1 MTQLE
6 QFLRERILVLAG
18 STGALLIG
26 KRLEE
31 KDFHFEG
38 SPSKVDAM
46 LEALAGNIPELP
58 KRPLKG
64 NFDVL
69 NLTRPDILKEIFTEY
84 CEAGADIINT
94 NTFNGTRISQAEYG
108 TENWVRAF
116 NIAGARIAREVV
128 DSFTDKKRFVS
139 GSMGP
144 TPRTASISPKVED
157 PAFRAITFDELAV
170 AYQEQAEALIEGG
183 VDILLLETVFDTLNA
198 KAAIYG
204 IEEAFT
210 KSNKRL
216 PVMISGTITDQ
227 AGRTLS
233 GQTAEAF
240 YLSVRHAKPL
250 AVGLNCALGAE
261 ALREHIRAISS
272 IAGEFT
278 SIHPNAGLP
287 NDMGEYEDTPE
298 YMAKILGE
306 FAREGLVNIVGGC
319 CGSTPAHIAAMVEA
333 VRDCKPREKPGGK
346 VKEER
351 EKETND
357 FGFPLSSFLF
367 PHFSGLEPLIITK
380 ETNFVNVGERTNITG
395 SPKFAKAIL
404 EGNFEAGLDIARQQ
418 VQNGAQIIDINL
430 DEGMLDGEAAMIRF
444 LNLIASEPDIAR
456 VPLMLDSS
464 KWSVLEAG
472 LKRVQG
478 KCIIN
483 SISLKDGEDE
493 FKRRANVL
501 KRYGAAAVVM
511 AFDEKGQADTL
522 SRRIEVCQRAYNILV
537 NELEWQPQDII
548 FDPNVLTVAT
558 GIEEHNNYAKDFIEA
573 TRWIKQNLPGALVS
587 GGLSNVSFSF
597 RGNNPVREAMHSV
610 FLYHAIQAGLDMAIV
625 NAGMLTVY
633 DDIDAELRERV
644 EDVILNRR
652 EDATERLIE
661 IAEQYKGEKS
671 KTKVEANVW
680 RTLDVEK
687 RLEHALVQG
696 ITEFIETDTEEAR
709 VKLGKPLSV
718 IEGPLMNGM
727 NIVGD
732 LFGSGKMFLPQVV
745 KSARVMKKAVAY
757 LTPYLEAEK
766 LTSDSKNNGKI
777 VMATVKGDVH
787 DIGKNIVG
795 VVLGCNNFEII
806 DLGVMVSADKIL
818 ETARKENAD
827 AIGLSGLIT
836 PSLDEMIH
844 VASEM
849 QRQGFTL
856 PLLIGGATTS
866 KAHTAIKIEPAYKG
880 PVVHVLDASRSVPVT
895 QKLLSGERDAFA
907 ADIRSEYKA
916 LRDSRAERQ
925 LKLLTLEEARKR
937 SPVLSYKPFRP
948 NQLGHHRFDDIAL
961 ETITPYIDWTPFFIA
976 WELKGRYPNIFD
988 DETIGKQAK
997 DLFNDAQSLLKKTVA
1012 EKLLQAKAVFALYPA
1027 NSIGD
1032 DIEVYNDETRKNVVA
1047 NFHTLRQQHDQP
1059 EVRQALSDYVA
1070 PLESGINDYMGAFAV
1085 TIHGVEELAKE
1096 FEAQHDDYNSIMVK
1110 ALADRL
1116 AEALAEKLHADVRKM
1131 HWGYAA
1137 NEIFSNEELIR
1148 ERYDGIR
1155 PAPGYPA
1162 QPDHTEKRTLFKLL
1176 QAEEI
1181 GLSLTESCAMWP
1193 ASSVSGLYF
1202 AHPESRYFAVGRIQ
1216 QDQVQEYAKR
1226 KNMSVGEVEKWL
1238 APILG
1243 YEKKRNLD
1251 GIRILQK

>member
-1 MTQLE
+1 MAFSELE
-6 QFLRERILVLAG
+6 QLLKERILVLAG
-18 STGALLIG
+18 STGVLLLQKNLG
-26 KRLEE
+26 E

-46 LEALAGNIPELP
+46 LEALTGNIPELP

-69 NLTRPDILKEIFTEY
+69 NLTRPDILKEIFMQY

-108 TENWVRAF
+108 TEDWARAF

-157 PAFRAITFDELAV
+157 PAFRAITFDELAI

-183 VDILLLETVFDTLNA
+183 VDILLLETIFDTLNG

-210 KSNKRL
+210 KLNKRL
-216 PVMISGTITDQ
+216 PTIISGTITDQ

-240 YLSVRHAKPL
+240 YLSIKHAKPL

-261 ALREHIRAISS
+261 ALREHIRAISN
-272 IAGEFT
+272 ITGEFT

-287 NDMGEYEDTPE
+287 NDMGEYEDTPA

-306 FAREGLVNIVGGC
+306 FAAEGLVNIVGGC
-319 CGSTPAHIAAMVEA
+319 CGSTPEHIRAIVET
-333 VRDCKPREKPGGK
+333 VKDVKPRVIGMRN
-346 VKEER
+346 EER
-351 EKETND
+351 GMSKNLI
-357 FGFPLSSFLF
+357 PYSSFPF
-367 PHFSGLEPLIITK
+367 PNFSGLEPLIITK

-430 DEGMLDGEAAMIRF
+430 DEGMLDGEAAMIHF
-444 LNLIASEPDIAR
+444 LNLIGGEPDISR

-478 KCIIN
+478 KCIVN
-483 SISLKDGEDE
+483 SISLKDGEEE
-493 FKRRANVL
+493 FNRRAKIL
-501 KRYGAAAVVM
+501 QRYGAAAVVM
-511 AFDEKGQADTL
+511 AFDEKGQADSL
-522 SRRIEVCQRAYNILV
+522 QRRIEVCERAYNILV
-537 NELEWQPQDII
+537 NELNWQPQDII

-558 GIEEHNNYAKDFIEA
+558 GIEEHNNYARDFIEA
-573 TRWIKQNLPGALVS
+573 TRWIKQNLSGALVS

-633 DDIDAELRERV
+633 DDINAELRECV

-652 EDATERLIE
+652 DDATERLVE
-661 IAEQYKGEKS
+661 IAENYKGEK
-671 KTKVEANVW
+671 KAKVEASAW
-680 RTLDVEK
+680 RSLEVEK

-696 ITEFIETDTEEAR
+696 ITEFIDTDTEEAR

-718 IEGPLMNGM
+718 IEGPLMAGM

-766 LTSDSKNNGKI
+766 AGSAKSNGKI

-795 VVLGCNNFEII
+795 VVLGCNSFDVI

-849 QRQGFTL
+849 QRQGFTM

-895 QKLLSGERDAFA
+895 QKLLSEDSETFTNE
-907 ADIRSEYKA
+907 IRAEYQA
-916 LRDSRAERQ
+916 LRETRAERQ
-925 LKLLTLEEARKR
+925 LKLLPLSEARKR
-937 SPVLSYKPFRP
+937 APALSYKPFRP
-948 NQLGHHRFDDIAL
+948 HQLGHHRLDDVDL
-961 ETITPYIDWTPFFIA
+961 ETIIPYIDWTPFFIA
-976 WELKGRYPNIFD
+976 WELKGRYPTIFND
-988 DETIGKQAK
+988 AVLGKQAK
-997 DLFNDAQSLLKKTVA
+997 DLFNDAQT
-1012 EKLLQAKAVFALYPA
+1012 LLQKIFKGNLFTAKAVFALYCA
-1027 NSIGD
+1027 NSVGD
-1032 DIEVYNDETRKNVVA
+1032 DIEVYNDEKRSSLIA
-1047 NFHTLRQQHDQP
+1047 RFHTLRQQHDQP
-1059 EVRQALSDYVA
+1059 EVRQSLSDYVA

-1085 TIHGVEELAKE
+1085 TIHGTDELAKE
-1096 FEAQHDDYNSIMVK
+1096 FEAQHDDYNSIMTK

-1116 AEALAEKLHADVRKM
+1116 AEALAEKLHADVRRNY
-1131 HWGYAA
+1131 WGYAA
-1137 NEIFSNEELIR
+1137 AETLSNEEIIR

-1162 QPDHTEKRTLFKLL
+1162 QPDHTEKRTLFALL

-1202 AHPESRYFAVGRIQ
+1202 THPKSRYFAVGRILE
-1216 QDQVQEYAKR
+1216 DQVLEYAKR
-1226 KNMSVGEVEKWL
+1226 KGMSVEEVERWL

-1243 YEKKRNLD
+1243 YEPKTISFAKPS
-1251 GIRILQK
+1251 

>member
-1 MTQLE
+1 MINLE
-6 QFLRERILVLAG
+6 QILEERILVLAG
-18 STGALLIG
+18 STGALLISQ
-26 KRLEE
+26 RLEE

-38 SPSKVDAM
+38 SPSKVDEM
-46 LEALAGNIPELP
+46 LKALAGKIPELP

-69 NLTRPDILKEIFTEY
+69 NLTRPDIIKDIHAAY

-94 NTFNGTRISQAEYG
+94 NTFNSTRVSQAEYG
-108 TENWVRAF
+108 AEDFARAF
-116 NIAGARIAREVV
+116 NLAGARIAREIV

-139 GSMGP
+139 GSIGP

-157 PAFRAITFDELAV
+157 PAFRSITFDELAV
-170 AYQEQAEALIEGG
+170 VYQEQAKALLEGG
-183 VDILLLETVFDTLNA
+183 VDILLVETIFDTLNA

-204 IEEAFT
+204 IEEAFIQ
-210 KSNKRL
+210 SSQRIPIIL
-216 PVMISGTITDQ
+216 SGTITDQ

-240 YLSVRHAKPL
+240 YLSIQHAKPL

-261 ALREHIRAISS
+261 ALREHIRAISN
-272 IAGEFT
+272 IASEFT

-287 NDMGEYEDTPE
+287 NDMGDYEDTPA

-319 CGSTPAHIAAMVEA
+319 CGSTPEHIRAIVSAVEG
-333 VRDCKPREKPGGK
+333 VRPRGRRKEKG
-346 VKEER
+346 ER
-351 EKETND
+351 RKNLTSH
-357 FGFPLSSFLF
+357 SSFPF
-367 PHFSGLEPLIITK
+367 PHYSGLEPLIITK

-404 EGNFEAGLDIARQQ
+404 EGNYEAGLDIARQQ

-430 DEGMLDGEAAMIRF
+430 DEGMLDGEAAIIRF
-444 LNLIASEPDIAR
+444 LNLIAGEPDIAR

-478 KCIIN
+478 KCIVN
-483 SISLKDGEDE
+483 SISLKDGEEE
-493 FKRRANVL
+493 FKHRAKVL
-501 KRYGAAAVVM
+501 QRYGAAAVVM

-522 SRRIEVCQRAYNILV
+522 ERRIEVCQRAYTILV
-537 NELEWQPQDII
+537 NELKWQAQDII

-573 TRWIKQNLPGALVS
+573 THWIKQNLPGALVS

-610 FLYHAIQAGLDMAIV
+610 FLYHAIKAGLDMAIV

-633 DDIDAELRERV
+633 DDINTELRERV

-652 EDATERLIE
+652 EDATERLVE
-661 IAEQYKGEKS
+661 IAENYKGEK
-671 KTKVEANVW
+671 KAKLEASAW
-680 RTLDVEK
+680 RSYNVEK

-696 ITEFIETDTEEAR
+696 ITEFIDVDTEEAR
-709 VKLGKPLSV
+709 VTLEKPLRV
-718 IEGPLMNGM
+718 IEGPLMSGM

-732 LFGSGKMFLPQVV
+732 LFATGKMFLPQVV

-766 LTSDSKNNGKI
+766 AGSAKSNGKI
-777 VMATVKGDVH
+777 IMATVKGDVH

-795 VVLGCNNFEII
+795 VVLGCNNFDII

-849 QRQGFTL
+849 QRQGFTM

-866 KAHTAIKIEPAYKG
+866 KAHTAIKIEPAYQG
-880 PVVHVLDASRSVPVT
+880 PVLHVLDASRSVPVT
-895 QKLLSGERDAFA
+895 QKLLSEERDIFA
-907 ADIRSEYKA
+907 ADIRSEYKT
-916 LRDSRAERQ
+916 LRDSRAQRQ
-925 LKLLTLEEARKR
+925 LKLLPLVEARKR
-937 SPVLSYKPFRP
+937 APTFSHKPFRP
-948 NQLGHHRFDDIAL
+948 NQLGHHRFDDIEL
-961 ETITPYIDWTPFFIA
+961 ETLTPYIDWTPFFIA
-976 WELKGRYPNIFD
+976 WELKGRYPTIFND
-988 DETIGKQAK
+988 AAIGKQAK
-997 DLFNDAQSLLKKTVA
+997 DLFNDAQTLLAKIVRENLFT
-1012 EKLLQAKAVFALYPA
+1012 AKAVFALYPA

-1032 DIEVYNDETRKNVVA
+1032 DIEVYTDEKHFNLITR
-1047 NFHTLRQQHDQP
+1047 FHTLRQQHDQP

-1070 PLESGINDYMGAFAV
+1070 PLESGLNDYMGAFAV
-1085 TIHGVEELAKE
+1085 TIHGAEDLAKE
-1096 FEAQHDDYNSIMVK
+1096 FEAQHDDYNAIMVK
-1110 ALADRL
+1110 ALADRM
-1116 AEALAEKLHADVRKM
+1116 AEALAEKLHADVRKTY
-1131 HWGYAA
+1131 WGYAA
-1137 NEIFSNEELIR
+1137 NETLSNNELIR

-1162 QPDHTEKRTLFKLL
+1162 QPDHTEKRTLFRLL

-1202 AHPESRYFAVGRIQ
+1202 AHPESRYFAIGRIQ
-1216 QDQVQEYAKR
+1216 QDQVEEYAKR
-1226 KNMSVGEVEKWL
+1226 KEITIEEAEKWL

-1243 YEKKRNLD
+1243 YEKVAV
-1251 GIRILQK
+1251 G

>member
-6 QFLRERILVLAG
+6 QALKERILVLAG
-18 STGALLIG
+18 STGVLLLQQ
-26 KRLEE
+26 RLEE

-46 LEALAGNIPELP
+46 LEALTGNIPELP

-69 NLTRPDILKEIFTEY
+69 NLTRPDILKDIFIQY

-108 TENWVRAF
+108 TENWARAF

-170 AYQEQAEALIEGG
+170 SYQEQAEALIEGG
-183 VDILLLETVFDTLNA
+183 VDILLLETIFDTLNA

-210 KSNKRL
+210 KLNKRL
-216 PVMISGTITDQ
+216 PIMISGTITDQ

-240 YLSVRHAKPL
+240 YLSVKHAKPL
-250 AVGLNCALGAE
+250 SVGLNCALGAE
-261 ALREHIRAISS
+261 ALREHIRAISN
-272 IAGEFT
+272 IASEFT

-287 NDMGEYEDTPE
+287 NDMGDYEDTPA
-298 YMAKILGE
+298 YMAKVLGE
-306 FAREGLVNIVGGC
+306 FAAEGLVNIVGGC

-333 VRDCKPREKPGGK
+333 VKGVEPREIPGDRSK
-346 VKEER
+346 
-351 EKETND
+351 NLL
-357 FGFPLSSFLF
+357 PPS
-367 PHFSGLEPLIITK
+367 FSGLEPLIITK

-430 DEGMLDGEAAMIRF
+430 DEGMLDGEAAMIHF
-444 LNLIASEPDIAR
+444 LNLVGSEPDISR

-464 KWSVLEAG
+464 KWSVLEVG

-478 KCIIN
+478 KCIVN
-483 SISLKDGEDE
+483 SISLKDGEEE
-493 FKRRANVL
+493 FKHRAKIL
-501 KRYGAAAVVM
+501 QRYGAAAVVM
-511 AFDEKGQADTL
+511 AFDEKGQADSL
-522 SRRIEVCQRAYNILV
+522 ERRIEVCQRAYNILV
-537 NELEWQPQDII
+537 SELNWQPQDII

-633 DDIDAELRERV
+633 DDIGAELRERV

-652 EDATERLIE
+652 DDATERLIE
-661 IAEQYKGEKS
+661 IAEQYKGEKA
-671 KTKVEANVW
+671 KTKVEANAW
-680 RTLDVEK
+680 RSLDVEK
-687 RLEHALVQG
+687 RLEHALIQG
-696 ITEFIETDTEEAR
+696 ITEFIDADTEEAR
-709 VKLGKPLSV
+709 AKLGRPLSV

-727 NIVGD
+727 NTVGD

-766 LTSDSKNNGKI
+766 LGSEAKNNGKI

-836 PSLDEMIH
+836 PSLDEMIY

-849 QRQGFTL
+849 QRQGFTM

-895 QKLLSGERDAFA
+895 QKLLSEDSAAFA
-907 ADIRSEYKA
+907 ADIRAEYQV
-916 LRDSRAERQ
+916 LRATRAERQ
-925 LKLLTLEEARKR
+925 LKLLPLTEARKR
-937 SPVLSYKPFRP
+937 SPALSYKPFRP
-948 NQLGHHRFDDIAL
+948 SQLGHHRLDDVAL
-961 ETITPYIDWTPFFIA
+961 QTITPYIDWTPFFIA

-988 DETIGKQAK
+988 DATVGKQAK
-997 DLFNDAQSLLKKTVA
+997 DLFNDAQTLL
-1012 EKLLQAKAVFALYPA
+1012 EKIFKENLFTAKAVFALYSA
-1027 NSIGD
+1027 NSVGD
-1032 DIEVYNDETRKNVVA
+1032 DIEIYDDEKRSHLIA
-1047 NFHTLRQQHDQP
+1047 RFHTLRQQHDQP

-1070 PLESGINDYMGAFAV
+1070 PLESGLNDYMGAFAV
-1085 TIHGVEELAKE
+1085 TIHGAEELAKQ
-1096 FEAQHDDYNSIMVK
+1096 FEADHDDYNSIMAK

-1116 AEALAEKLHADVRKM
+1116 AEALAEKLHADVRRNY
-1131 HWGYAA
+1131 WGYAA
-1137 NEIFSNEELIR
+1137 DEALSNEDIIR

-1181 GLSLTESCAMWP
+1181 SLSLTESCAMWP

-1202 AHPESRYFAVGRIQ
+1202 AHPESRYFAVGRILE
-1216 QDQVQEYAKR
+1216 DQVLEYAGR
-1226 KNMSVGEVEKWL
+1226 KGMGAAEVERWL

-1243 YEKKRNLD
+1243 YENKSKEVFN
-1251 GIRILQK
+1251 

>member
-6 QFLRERILVLAG
+6 QALKERILVLAG
-18 STGALLIG
+18 STGVLLLQQ
-26 KRLEE
+26 RLEE

-46 LEALAGNIPELP
+46 LEALTGNIPELP

-69 NLTRPDILKEIFTEY
+69 NLTRPDILKDIFTQY

-108 TENWVRAF
+108 TEDWVRAF
-116 NIAGARIAREVV
+116 NIAGARIAREVA

-183 VDILLLETVFDTLNA
+183 VDILLLETIFDTLNA

-204 IEEAFT
+204 IEQAFT
-210 KSNKRL
+210 KLNKRL

-240 YLSVRHAKPL
+240 YLSVKHAKPL
-250 AVGLNCALGAE
+250 SVGLNCALGAE
-261 ALREHIRAISS
+261 ALREHIRAISN
-272 IAGEFT
+272 IASEFT

-287 NDMGEYEDTPE
+287 NDMGDYEDTPA
-298 YMAKILGE
+298 YMAKVLGE
-306 FAREGLVNIVGGC
+306 FAAEGLVNIVGGC

-333 VRDCKPREKPGGK
+333 VKNCKPRGSGK
-346 VKEER
+346 WEVGSGK
-351 EKETND
+351 T
-357 FGFPLSSFLF
+357 PPPTSHL
-367 PHFSGLEPLIITK
+367 PPPTFSGLEPLIITK

-444 LNLIASEPDIAR
+444 LNLVASEPDIAR

-478 KCIIN
+478 KCIVN
-483 SISLKDGEDE
+483 SISLKDGEEE
-493 FKRRANVL
+493 FKHRAKIL
-501 KRYGAAAVVM
+501 QRYGAAAVIM
-511 AFDEKGQADTL
+511 AFDEKGQADSL
-522 SRRIEVCQRAYNILV
+522 ERRIEVCERAYKILV
-537 NELEWQPQDII
+537 NELNWKPQDVI

-652 EDATERLIE
+652 DDATERLIE
-661 IAEQYKGEKS
+661 IAQRYKGEKA

-680 RTLDVEK
+680 RSLAVEK
-687 RLEHALVQG
+687 RLEHALIQG
-696 ITEFIETDTEEAR
+696 ITEFIDADTEEAKA
-709 VKLGKPLSV
+709 KLGKPLSV

-766 LTSDSKNNGKI
+766 LTSEAKNNGKI

-795 VVLGCNNFEII
+795 VVLSCNNFDVI

-818 ETARKENAD
+818 ETAKRENAD

-849 QRQGFTL
+849 QRQGFTM

-866 KAHTAIKIEPAYKG
+866 KAHTAIKIEPMYKG

-895 QKLLSGERDAFA
+895 QKLLSVDREAFA
-907 ADIRSEYKA
+907 NDIRTEYKA

-925 LKLLTLEEARKR
+925 LKLLTLAEARKR
-937 SPVLSYKPFRP
+937 APALTYKPFRP
-948 NQLGHHRFDDIAL
+948 NQLGHHRFDDIDL

-976 WELKGRYPNIFD
+976 WELKGRYPHIFD
-988 DETIGKQAK
+988 DAAIGKQAR
-997 DLFNDAQSLLKKTVA
+997 DLFNDAQVLLGKIVRENLFT
-1012 EKLLQAKAVFALYPA
+1012 AKAVFALYPA
-1027 NSIGD
+1027 NSVGD
-1032 DIEVYNDETRKNVVA
+1032 DLEVYNDEKRFNLVA
-1047 NFHTLRQQHDQP
+1047 RFHTLRQQHDQP

-1070 PLESGINDYMGAFAV
+1070 PLESGLNDYMGAFAV
-1085 TIHGVEELAKE
+1085 TIHGAEELAKQ
-1096 FEAQHDDYNSIMVK
+1096 FEAQNDDYNSIMVK

-1116 AEALAEKLHADVRKM
+1116 AEALAEKLHADVRRIY
-1131 HWGYAA
+1131 WGYAA
-1137 NEIFSNEELIR
+1137 NETLSNEEIIR

-1202 AHPESRYFAVGRIQ
+1202 AHPESRYFAVGRVLE
-1216 QDQVQEYAKR
+1216 DQVLEYAGR
-1226 KNMSVGEVEKWL
+1226 KGMSASEVERWL

-1243 YEKKRNLD
+1243 YEPDVTATPGERKSP
-1251 GIRILQK
+1251 QF

>member
-1 MTQLE
+1 MTTLE
-6 QFLRERILVLAG
+6 QLLKERILVLAG

-38 SPSKVDAM
+38 SPSRVDAM
-46 LEALAGNIPELP
+46 LGALAGNIPELP

-69 NLTRPDILKEIFTEY
+69 NLTRPDIIKEIHAAY

-108 TENWVRAF
+108 TEDWARAF

-139 GSMGP
+139 GSIGP

-157 PAFRAITFDELAV
+157 PAFRAITFDELAI

-183 VDILLLETVFDTLNA
+183 VDILLVETIFDTLNA

-204 IEEAFT
+204 IEEAFA
-210 KSNKRL
+210 KLNKRIPIIL
-216 PVMISGTITDQ
+216 SGTITDQ

-240 YLSVRHAKPL
+240 YLSIKHAKPL

-261 ALREHIRAISS
+261 ALREHIRAISN
-272 IAGEFT
+272 IASEFT

-287 NDMGEYEDTPE
+287 NDMGEYEDTPA

-319 CGSTPAHIAAMVEA
+319 CGSTPAHIAAIVDA
-333 VRDCKPREKPGGK
+333 VKDCKPRNVLEEEKRRRG
-346 VKEER
+346 EE
-351 EKETND
+351 EKTPN
-357 FGFPLSSFLF
+357 PKLQTLNPS
-367 PHFSGLEPLIITK
+367 FSGLEPLVITK

-430 DEGMLDGEAAMIRF
+430 DEGMLDGEVAMIRF

-483 SISLKDGEDE
+483 SISLKDGEAE
-493 FKRRANVL
+493 FKRRAKVL
-501 KRYGAAAVVM
+501 QRYGAAAVVM

-522 SRRIEVCQRAYNILV
+522 QRRIEVCQRAYNILV
-537 NELEWQPQDII
+537 NELGWQPQDVI

-610 FLYHAIQAGLDMAIV
+610 FLYHAIRAGLDMAIV

-633 DDIDAELRERV
+633 DEIDPELRERV

-652 EDATERLIE
+652 DDATERLIE

-671 KTKVEANVW
+671 RTKVEANAW
-680 RTLDVEK
+680 RSLDVEK

-696 ITEFIETDTEEAR
+696 ITEFIEVDTEEAR
-709 VKLGKPLSV
+709 VKLGRPLSV

-757 LTPYLEAEK
+757 LTPFLEAEK
-766 LTSDSKNNGKI
+766 ASGSKSNGKI

-818 ETARKENAD
+818 ETAKKEKAD

-866 KAHTAIKIEPAYKG
+866 KAHTAIKIEPAYNG

-895 QKLLSGERDAFA
+895 QKLLSEERDAFA
-907 ADIRSEYKA
+907 ADIRGEYKT

-925 LKLLTLEEARKR
+925 LKLLTLGEARKR
-937 SPVLSYKPFRP
+937 APTFSYKPFRP
-948 NQLGHHRFDDIAL
+948 NQLGHHRFDDIGL
-961 ETITPYIDWTPFFIA
+961 ETLLPYIDWTPFFIA

-988 DETIGKQAK
+988 DATLGKQAK
-997 DLFNDAQSLLKKTVA
+997 DLFNDAQNLLKKIVD
-1012 EKLLQAKAVFALYPA
+1012 EKLLKAKAVFALYPA

-1085 TIHGVEELAKE
+1085 TIHGAEDLAKE

-1116 AEALAEKLHADVRKM
+1116 AEALAEKLHADVRKTY
-1131 HWGYAA
+1131 WGYAA
-1137 NEIFSNEELIR
+1137 GEALSNDELIR

-1162 QPDHTEKRTLFKLL
+1162 QPDHTEKRTLFRLL

-1202 AHPESRYFAVGRIQ
+1202 AHPESRYFAVGRIL

-1226 KNMSVGEVEKWL
+1226 KGMSVEEMERWL

-1243 YEKKRNLD
+1243 YEKRTPVS
-1251 GIRILQK
+1251 

>member
-1 MTQLE
+1 
-6 QFLRERILVLAG
+6 
-18 STGALLIG
+18 
-26 KRLEE
+26 
-31 KDFHFEG
+31 
-38 SPSKVDAM
+38 
-46 LEALAGNIPELP
+46 
-58 KRPLKG
+58 
-64 NFDVL
+64 
-69 NLTRPDILKEIFTEY
+69 
-84 CEAGADIINT
+84 
-94 NTFNGTRISQAEYG
+94 
-108 TENWVRAF
+108 
-116 NIAGARIAREVV
+116 
-128 DSFTDKKRFVS
+128 
-139 GSMGP
+139 
-144 TPRTASISPKVED
+144 
-157 PAFRAITFDELAV
+157 
-170 AYQEQAEALIEGG
+170 
-183 VDILLLETVFDTLNA
+183 
-198 KAAIYG
+198 
-204 IEEAFT
+204 
-210 KSNKRL
+210 
-216 PVMISGTITDQ
+216 
-227 AGRTLS
+227 
-233 GQTAEAF
+233 
-240 YLSVRHAKPL
+240 
-250 AVGLNCALGAE
+250 
-261 ALREHIRAISS
+261 
-272 IAGEFT
+272 
-278 SIHPNAGLP
+278 
-287 NDMGEYEDTPE
+287 
-298 YMAKILGE
+298 
-306 FAREGLVNIVGGC
+306 
-319 CGSTPAHIAAMVEA
+319 
-333 VRDCKPREKPGGK
+333 
-346 VKEER
+346 
-351 EKETND
+351 
-357 FGFPLSSFLF
+357 
-367 PHFSGLEPLIITK
+367 
-380 ETNFVNVGERTNITG
+380 
-395 SPKFAKAIL
+395 
-404 EGNFEAGLDIARQQ
+404 
-418 VQNGAQIIDINL
+418 
-430 DEGMLDGEAAMIRF
+430 
-444 LNLIASEPDIAR
+444 
-456 VPLMLDSS
+456 
-464 KWSVLEAG
+464 
-472 LKRVQG
+472 
-478 KCIIN
+478 
-483 SISLKDGEDE
+483 
-493 FKRRANVL
+493 
-501 KRYGAAAVVM
+501 
-511 AFDEKGQADTL
+511 
-522 SRRIEVCQRAYNILV
+522 VCQRAYNILV

-907 ADIRSEYKA
+907 TDIRSEYKA

-925 LKLLTLEEARKR
+925 LKLLKLEEARKR

-948 NQLGHHRFDDIAL
+948 NQLGHHRFDDIGL

-988 DETIGKQAK
+988 DAAIGKQAK
-997 DLFNDAQSLLKKTVA
+997 ELFNDAQNLLGKIVG
-1012 EKLLQAKAVFALYPA
+1012 EKLLKARAVFALYPA

-1032 DIEVYNDETRKNVVA
+1032 DIEVYGDETRKNLIA
-1047 NFHTLRQQHDQP
+1047 SFHTLRQQHDQP

-1070 PLESGINDYMGAFAV
+1070 PLEMGINDYMGAFAV
-1085 TIHGVEELAKE
+1085 TIHGADELAKE

-1116 AEALAEKLHADVRKM
+1116 AEALAEKLHADVRRTY
-1131 HWGYAA
+1131 WGYASDEA
-1137 NEIFSNEELIR
+1137 LSNDELIR

-1162 QPDHTEKRTLFKLL
+1162 QPDHTEKRTLFRLL

-1202 AHPESRYFAVGRIQ
+1202 AHPESRYFAVGRILE
-1216 QDQVQEYAKR
+1216 DQVLEYARR
-1226 KNMSVGEVEKWL
+1226 KGMSVEEVERWL

-1243 YEKKRNLD
+1243 YAKSKKLLD
-1251 GIRILQK
+1251 M

>member
-6 QFLRERILVLAG
+6 QALKERILVLAG
-18 STGALLIG
+18 STGVLLLQ

-31 KDFHFEG
+31 KDFHFDG
-38 SPSKVDAM
+38 SPSRVDEM
-46 LEALAGNIPELP
+46 LNALTGNIPELP

-69 NLTRPDILKEIFTEY
+69 NLTRPDILKDIFTQY

-108 TENWVRAF
+108 TEDWVRTF

-170 AYQEQAEALIEGG
+170 VYQEQAEALIEGG
-183 VDILLLETVFDTLNA
+183 VDILLLETIFDTLNA

-210 KSNKRL
+210 KLSKRI
-216 PVMISGTITDQ
+216 PIIVSGTITDQ

-240 YLSVRHAKPL
+240 YLSIKHANPL

-261 ALREHIRAISS
+261 ALREHIRAISN
-272 IAGEFT
+272 IASEFT

-287 NDMGEYEDTPE
+287 NDMGEYEDTPA

-319 CGSTPAHIAAMVEA
+319 CGSTPAHIEA
-333 VRDCKPREKPGGK
+333 IVDAVKDVKPREIIGEKR
-346 VKEER
+346 KEER
-351 EKETND
+351 GKENL
-357 FGFPLSSFLF
+357 LSPTFYLLPPS
-367 PHFSGLEPLIITK
+367 FSGLEPLIITK

-483 SISLKDGEDE
+483 SISLKDGEEE
-493 FKRRANVL
+493 FKRRACL
-501 KRYGAAAVVM
+501 LQRYGAAAVVM

-522 SRRIEVCQRAYNILV
+522 QRRIEVCQRAYNILV

-633 DDIDAELRERV
+633 DEIDAELRERV

-652 EDATERLIE
+652 DSSRTSPYKDATERLIE

-671 KTKVEANVW
+671 KTKVEANAW
-680 RTLDVEK
+680 RSLDVEK

-696 ITEFIETDTEEAR
+696 ITEFIEVDTEEAR

-757 LTPYLEAEK
+757 LTPFLEAEK
-766 LTSDSKNNGKI
+766 TSGAKSNGKI

-795 VVLGCNNFEII
+795 VVLGCNNFAVL
-806 DLGVMVSADKIL
+806 DLGVMVPADKIL
-818 ETARKENAD
+818 ETAKRESAD

-849 QRQGFTL
+849 QRQGFTM

-866 KAHTAIKIEPAYKG
+866 KAHTAIKIEPAYNG

-895 QKLLSGERDAFA
+895 QKLLSSEREAFVT
-907 ADIRSEYKA
+907 DIRSEYKT

-937 SPVLSYKPFRP
+937 APIFSYKPFRP

-961 ETITPYIDWTPFFIA
+961 GTITPYIDWIPFFIA
-976 WELKGRYPNIFD
+976 WELKGRYPHIFD
-988 DETIGKQAK
+988 DAAIGKQAK
-997 DLFNDAQSLLKKTVA
+997 DLFDDAQIVL
-1012 EKLLQAKAVFALYPA
+1012 EKIVKENLFTAKAVFALYPA
-1027 NSIGD
+1027 NSVGD
-1032 DIEVYNDETRKNVVA
+1032 DIEVYDDEKRSSLVA
-1047 NFHTLRQQHDQP
+1047 CFHTLRQQHDQP

-1070 PLESGINDYMGAFAV
+1070 PLESGLNDYMGAFAV
-1085 TIHGVEELAKE
+1085 TIHGAEDLAKQ

-1116 AEALAEKLHADVRKM
+1116 AEALAEKLHADVRRIY
-1131 HWGYAA
+1131 WGYAA
-1137 NEIFSNEELIR
+1137 DEALSNDELIR

-1162 QPDHTEKRTLFKLL
+1162 QPDHTEKRTLFRLL

-1202 AHPESRYFAVGRIQ
+1202 AHPESRYFAVGRILE
-1216 QDQVQEYAKR
+1216 DQVREYARR
-1226 KNMSVGEVEKWL
+1226 KGMTLEEVERWL

-1243 YEKKRNLD
+1243 YD
-1251 GIRILQK
+1251 VQTRIMAS

>member
-6 QFLRERILVLAG
+6 HLLKERILVLAG
-18 STGALLIG
+18 STGVLLLQ
-26 KRLEE
+26 KKLEE

-58 KRPLKG
+58 KRSLEG

-69 NLTRPDILKEIFTEY
+69 NVTRPDILEEIFTEY

-108 TENWVRAF
+108 TEEWARAF

-157 PAFRAITFDELAV
+157 PAFRAITFDELAA

-183 VDILLLETVFDTLNA
+183 VDILLLETIFDTLNA

-210 KSNKRL
+210 TLNKRL
-216 PVMISGTITDQ
+216 PVIISGTITDQ

-240 YLSVRHAKPL
+240 YLSIKHAKPL

-261 ALREHIRAISS
+261 ALREHIRAISN

-287 NDMGEYEDTPE
+287 NDMGEYEDTPA

-306 FAREGLVNIVGGC
+306 FAAEGLVNIVGGC
-319 CGSTPAHIAAMVEA
+319 CGSTPAHIGAIVEA
-333 VRDCKPREKPGGK
+333 VQNVKPRSLPLFLEGEQGGRGAGEKYP
-346 VKEER
+346 
-351 EKETND
+351 
-357 FGFPLSSFLF
+357 S
-367 PHFSGLEPLIITK
+367 FSGLEPLIITK

-418 VQNGAQIIDINL
+418 VQNGAQVIDINL
-430 DEGMLDGEAAMIRF
+430 DEGMLDGEAAMIHF
-444 LNLIASEPDIAR
+444 LNLIGSEPDISR

-464 KWSVLEAG
+464 KWSVLETG

-478 KCIIN
+478 KCIVN
-483 SISLKDGEDE
+483 SISLKDGEEE
-493 FKRRANVL
+493 FKRRACIL
-501 KRYGAAAVVM
+501 QRYGAAAVVM
-511 AFDEKGQADTL
+511 AFDEKGQADSL
-522 SRRIEVCQRAYNILV
+522 QRRIEVCQRAYNILV
-537 NELEWQPQDII
+537 NDLTWQPQDII

-652 EDATERLIE
+652 NDATERLIE
-661 IAEQYKGEKS
+661 IAEQYKGEK
-671 KTKVEANVW
+671 KAKVEASAW
-680 RTLDVEK
+680 RSLDVEK

-709 VKLGKPLSV
+709 IKLGKPLSV
-718 IEGPLMNGM
+718 IEGPLMSGM
-727 NIVGD
+727 NVVGD

-766 LTSDSKNNGKI
+766 AGSAKSNGKI

-806 DLGVMVSADKIL
+806 DLGVMVPADKIL

-849 QRQGFTL
+849 QRQGFTM

-895 QKLLSGERDAFA
+895 QKLLSADSATFA
-907 ADIRSEYKA
+907 HDIRAEYQA
-916 LRDSRAERQ
+916 LRATRAERQ
-925 LKLLTLEEARKR
+925 LKLLSLEQARKR
-937 SPVLSYKPFRP
+937 APNFSYQPFRP
-948 NQLGHHRFDDIAL
+948 NQLGHHRLDNVAL
-961 ETITPYIDWTPFFIA
+961 ESLLSYIDWTPFFIT
-976 WELKGRYPNIFD
+976 WELKGRYPTIFD
-988 DETIGKQAK
+988 DAVIGKQAK
-997 DLFNDAQSLLKKTVA
+997 DLFNDTQTLLEQIVKENLFT
-1012 EKLLQAKAVFALYPA
+1012 AKAVFALYPA
-1027 NSIGD
+1027 NSVSD
-1032 DIEVYNDETRKNVVA
+1032 DIEVYNDEKRFSLIA
-1047 NFHTLRQQHDQP
+1047 RFHTLRQQHDQP
-1059 EVRQALSDYVA
+1059 EVRQALADYVA
-1070 PLESGINDYMGAFAV
+1070 PLESGVNDYMGAFAV
-1085 TIHGVEELAKE
+1085 TIHGAEELAKQ
-1096 FEAQHDDYNSIMVK
+1096 FEAQHDDYNAIMVK

-1116 AEALAEKLHADVRKM
+1116 AEALAEKLHADVRKSY
-1131 HWGYAA
+1131 WGYAE
-1137 NEIFSNEELIR
+1137 NEVLSHDELIR

-1162 QPDHTEKRTLFKLL
+1162 QPDHTEKQTLFRLL
-1176 QAEEI
+1176 QAEAI
-1181 GLSLTESCAMWP
+1181 GLSLTESFAMWP
-1193 ASSVSGLYF
+1193 AASVSGLYL
-1202 AHPESRYFAVGRIQ
+1202 AHPESRYFAVGRILA
-1216 QDQVQEYAKR
+1216 DQVQEYAKR
-1226 KNMSVGEVEKWL
+1226 KGMSVDELERWL

-1243 YEKKRNLD
+1243 YDAVKIKSFS
-1251 GIRILQK
+1251 

>member
-1 MTQLE
+1 MTTLE
-6 QFLRERILVLAG
+6 QLLKERILVLAG
-18 STGALLIG
+18 STGVLLLQ
-26 KRLEE
+26 KNLQE
-31 KDFHFEG
+31 KEFHFEG

-69 NLTRPDILKEIFTEY
+69 NLTRPDIIKEIHAAY

-108 TENWVRAF
+108 TEDWARAF
-116 NIAGARIAREVV
+116 NIAGARIAREIV

-139 GSMGP
+139 GSIGP

-157 PAFRAITFDELAV
+157 PAFRSITFDELAI

-183 VDILLLETVFDTLNA
+183 VDVLLVETIFDTLNA

-204 IEEAFT
+204 IEEAFINL
-210 KSNKRL
+210 NKRIPIIL
-216 PVMISGTITDQ
+216 SGTITDQ

-240 YLSVRHAKPL
+240 YLSVKHAKPL

-261 ALREHIRAISS
+261 ALREHIRAISN
-272 IAGEFT
+272 IASEFT

-287 NDMGEYEDTPE
+287 NDMGEYEDTPI

-319 CGSTPAHIAAMVEA
+319 CGSTPEHIKEIVEA
-333 VRDCKPREKPGGK
+333 VKDVKPRTLPLFSEGEQRREG
-346 VKEER
+346 ER
-351 EKETND
+351 ERNLN
-357 FGFPLSSFLF
+357 PS
-367 PHFSGLEPLIITK
+367 FSGLEPLIITK
-380 ETNFVNVGERTNITG
+380 EANFVNVGERTNITG

-430 DEGMLDGEAAMIRF
+430 DEGMLDGEAAMIRL
-444 LNLIASEPDIAR
+444 LNLIASEPDISR

-483 SISLKDGEDE
+483 SISLKDGEEE
-493 FKRRANVL
+493 FKRRASVL
-501 KRYGAAAVVM
+501 QRYGAAAVVM

-522 SRRIEVCQRAYNILV
+522 ERRIEVCQRAYNILV
-537 NELEWQPQDII
+537 HELNWQSQDII

-610 FLYHAIQAGLDMAIV
+610 FLYHAIQAGLDMGIV

-633 DDIDAELRERV
+633 DEIDAELRERV

-671 KTKVEANVW
+671 KTKVEASVW
-680 RTLDVEK
+680 RSLDVEK

-709 VKLGKPLSV
+709 VKLGKPLNV

-732 LFGSGKMFLPQVV
+732 LFGNGKMFLPQVV

-757 LTPYLEAEK
+757 LTPFLEAEK
-766 LTSDSKNNGKI
+766 LTSEAKNNGKI

-836 PSLDEMIH
+836 PSLDEMVH

-866 KAHTAIKIEPAYKG
+866 KAHTAIKIEPMYKG
-880 PVVHVLDASRSVPVT
+880 PVIHVLDASRSVPVT
-895 QKLLSGERDAFA
+895 QKLLSQEREIFA

-916 LRDSRAERQ
+916 LRASRAERQ
-925 LKLLTLEEARKR
+925 LKLLTLEEARR
-937 SPVLSYKPFRP
+937 RAPTLSYKPFRP
-948 NQLGHHRFDDIAL
+948 NQLGHHCFDDIAL
-961 ETITPYIDWTPFFIA
+961 ETLLPYIDWTPFFIA

-988 DETIGKQAK
+988 DAIVGKQAK
-997 DLFNDAQSLLKKTVA
+997 GLFNDAENLLKKIVDG
-1012 EKLLQAKAVFALYPA
+1012 KLLKARAVFALYPA

-1085 TIHGVEELAKE
+1085 TIHGTDELAKE

-1116 AEALAEKLHADVRKM
+1116 AEALAEKLHADVRKTY
-1131 HWGYAA
+1131 WGYAA
-1137 NEIFSNEELIR
+1137 AETLSNDELIR

-1162 QPDHTEKRTLFKLL
+1162 QPDHTEKRTLFRLL

-1202 AHPESRYFAVGRIQ
+1202 AHPESRYFAVGRILE
-1216 QDQVQEYAKR
+1216 DQVQEYAKR
-1226 KNMSVGEVEKWL
+1226 KGISVEEVERWL

-1243 YEKKRNLD
+1243 YDAQSTSLAKTS
-1251 GIRILQK
+1251 

>member
-6 QFLRERILVLAG
+6 QLLKERILVLAG
-18 STGALLIG
+18 STGVLLLQ
-26 KRLEE
+26 KKLEE

-38 SPSKVDAM
+38 SPSRVDAM

-58 KRPLKG
+58 KRSLKG

-69 NLTRPDILKEIFTEY
+69 NLTKPDILKEIFTEY

-108 TENWVRAF
+108 TEDWARAF
-116 NIAGARIAREVV
+116 NIAGARIAREVA

-183 VDILLLETVFDTLNA
+183 VDILLLETIFDTLNA
-198 KAAIYG
+198 KAALYG
-204 IEEAFT
+204 IEEAFI
-210 KSNKRL
+210 KLNKRL
-216 PVMISGTITDQ
+216 PVIISGTITDQ

-240 YLSVRHAKPL
+240 YLSIKHAKPL

-261 ALREHIRAISS
+261 ALREHIRAISN
-272 IAGEFT
+272 IASEFT

-287 NDMGEYEDTPE
+287 NDMGDYEDTPA
-298 YMAKILGE
+298 YMAKVLGE
-306 FAREGLVNIVGGC
+306 FAAEGLVNIVGGC
-319 CGSTPAHIAAMVEA
+319 CGSTPAHIEA
-333 VRDCKPREKPGGK
+333 IVNAVKDVKPREIMGAKR
-346 VKEER
+346 KEER
-351 EKETND
+351 GKETFD
-357 FGFPLSSFLF
+357 SGFPLSSLTL

-430 DEGMLDGEAAMIRF
+430 DEGMLDGEAAMIHF
-444 LNLIASEPDIAR
+444 LNLIGSEPDISR

-478 KCIIN
+478 KCIVN
-483 SISLKDGEDE
+483 SISLKDGEEE
-493 FKRRANVL
+493 FKRKAKVL
-501 KRYGAAAVVM
+501 QRYGAAAVVM
-511 AFDEKGQADTL
+511 AFDEKGQADSL
-522 SRRIEVCQRAYNILV
+522 ERRTEVCQRAYNILV
-537 NELEWQPQDII
+537 NELNWQPQDII

-573 TRWIKQNLPGALVS
+573 TRWIKQNLSGALVS

-633 DDIDAELRERV
+633 DDIDTELRERV

-652 EDATERLIE
+652 EDATERLVE
-661 IAEQYKGEKS
+661 IAENYKGEK
-671 KTKVEANVW
+671 KAKVEASVW
-680 RTLDVEK
+680 RSHDVEK

-718 IEGPLMNGM
+718 IEGPLMSGM

-766 LTSDSKNNGKI
+766 LGTEAKNNGKI

-806 DLGVMVSADKIL
+806 DLGVMVPADKIL
-818 ETARKENAD
+818 ETAKKENAD

-849 QRQGFTL
+849 QRQGFTM

-895 QKLLSGERDAFA
+895 QKLLSQERDAFA
-907 ADIRSEYKA
+907 EDIRSEYKA
-916 LRDSRAERQ
+916 LRETRAERQ
-925 LKLLTLEEARKR
+925 LKLLSLEQARKR
-937 SPVLSYKPFRP
+937 APALSYKPFRP
-948 NQLGHHRFDDIAL
+948 NQLGHHRLDDVAL
-961 ETITPYIDWTPFFIA
+961 ESITPYIDWTPFFIA
-976 WELKGRYPNIFD
+976 WELKGRYPTIFD
-988 DETIGKQAK
+988 DAVLGKQAK
-997 DLFNDAQSLLKKTVA
+997 DLFNDAQT
-1012 EKLLQAKAVFALYPA
+1012 LLQKIVQENLFTAKAVFALYSA

-1032 DIEVYNDETRKNVVA
+1032 DIEIYNDEKRSSLIA
-1047 NFHTLRQQHDQP
+1047 QFHTLRQQHDQP

-1070 PLESGINDYMGAFAV
+1070 PLELGINDYMGTFAV
-1085 TIHGVEELAKE
+1085 TIHGAEELAKE
-1096 FEAQHDDYNSIMVK
+1096 FEAQHDDYNAIMVK

-1116 AEALAEKLHADVRKM
+1116 AEALAEKLHADVRRTY
-1131 HWGYAA
+1131 WGYAA
-1137 NEIFSNEELIR
+1137 NETLSNEEIIR

-1162 QPDHTEKRTLFKLL
+1162 QPDHTEKRTLFGLL

-1202 AHPESRYFAVGRIQ
+1202 AHPESRYFAVGRILE
-1216 QDQVQEYAKR
+1216 DQVLEYARR
-1226 KNMSVGEVEKWL
+1226 KGMGTEEVERWL

-1243 YEKKRNLD
+1243 YEPKPKTNLAV
-1251 GIRILQK
+1251 